1 MYEALFSGSWPTPMD
16 GTCRSWKSFPDQA
29 KVTLPPVA
37 IFTVAGAQKNR
48 AVPVTPTLALVGFPL
63 EGGVVGV
70 GGTDVG
76 GGGLFP
82 PDAVGGTDVALGATV
97 DSGVGVA
104 AGAVALVADATTE
117 ADADGAAADAVGLTV
132 AAPEGV
138 AVASVLELEP
148 PQALIERP
156 RARMASGTSRRI
168 GIVLSWIVLL
178 VFWPFPP
185 VCCDFPH
192 KENGHRDCDGHSS

>member
-1 MYEALFSGSWPTPMD
+1 
-16 GTCRSWKSFPDQA
+16 
-29 KVTLPPVA
+29 
-37 IFTVAGAQKNR
+37 
-48 AVPVTPTLALVGFPL
+48 
-63 EGGVVGV
+63 
-70 GGTDVG
+70 
-76 GGGLFP
+76 
-82 PDAVGGTDVALGATV
+82 
-97 DSGVGVA
+97 VGVA
-104 AGAVALVADATTE
+104 AAAVVLVADVTAE
-117 ADADGAAADAVGLTV
+117 ADADVAAADAVGLAVV

-138 AVASVLELEP
+138 EVASVLELEP